1 MATAPS
7 RNAKASNASGRRRAA
22 SPTAPA
28 EAAPPVEPD
37 RAFLFY
43 STIDDIS
50 AEKHGGLS
58 LVSEIRYDFARTTN
72 SIPLNG
78 VEFVAAARHYP
89 IIFNRDKDRLPLAIL
104 GVRASE
110 NLFVEADGS
119 WAEGCYLPAFVRR
132 YPFIFIARPGDNE
145 LAFCVD
151 SNSPL
156 LVKGGDRPLF
166 QNGRSSEL
174 LQNVARF
181 CAAYARQQNATRNF
195 VSALE
200 KQNVLVERAADLTL
214 PDGQKIA
221 MRGFRVVDEGRLKN
235 LPADVAEE
243 WRRNSWMNW
252 ISCHIA
258 SLGNFG
264 RLYFRAKAK
273 SQD

>member
-7 RNAKASNASGRRRAA
+7 RNARTTAASGGRRTGRASA
-22 SPTAPA
+22 VAKPA
-28 EAAPPVEPD
+28 AAAEPD
-37 RAFLFY
+37 RSFLFY
-43 STIDDIS
+43 STIDDVS
-50 AEKHGGLS
+50 AERHGTLGLAGD
-58 LVSEIRYDFARTTN
+58 IRYDFARATN

-89 IIFNRDKDRLPLAIL
+89 IVFNRDKDRLPLAIL
-104 GVRASE
+104 GVRANE
-110 NLFVEADGS
+110 NLFVETDGA

-132 YPFIFIARPGDNE
+132 YPFIFVTRPGEKE

-151 SNSPL
+151 SNSAL
-156 LVKGGDRPLF
+156 LVRDGDRPLF
-166 QNGRSSEL
+166 QKGRSSEL

-200 KQNVLVERAADLTL
+200 AQNVLVERAADITL

-221 MRGFRVVDEGRLKN
+221 MRGFRVVDETRLRD
-235 LPADVAEE
+235 LPPAIAEE
-243 WRRNSWMNW
+243 WRGNGWMNW
-252 ISCHIA
+252 IACHIS

-264 RLYFRAKAK
+264 RLYFRTKAK
-273 SQD
+273 SGA